1 MFDMFFDDS
10 YKKYVTQSECYD
22 QKLSNKKPRTTIL
35 PFFGFALRGISQSS
49 ISTYGGNV
57 YVTQETADTYKV
69 TKSATG
75 IYNRTKHYLEF
86 YRETPVFTDY
96 ELESKVQKW
105 LKDNKFN
112 DIWQTP
118 YICPTLADYHEVY
131 GEHPK
136 KKLLNRLALLSII
149 LGAVLTGL
157 LFINSD
163 MVASL
168 LPEFLSFLVREIAIT
183 PLSGGVLLAILLLI
197 YKSMKNK
204 EYRAVPLHMTDI
216 KYQEN
221 LRSRYYS
228 GMVNLFG
235 KEIGTQMQK
244 LSSERE
250 KHLAEK

>member
-1 MFDMFFDDS
+1 MAFDDS
-10 YKKYVTQSECYD
+10 YKKYATESEYYD
-22 QKLSNKKPRTTIL
+22 QTLSKKKPRTTIL
-35 PFFGFALRGISQSS
+35 PFFGFAIRVISQSS
-49 ISTYGGNV
+49 ISTYGGNLW
-57 YVTQETADTYKV
+57 VTQETADTYKV

-75 IYNRTKHYLEF
+75 IYNRTKYYWEF
-86 YRETPVFTDY
+86 YREMPVFTDY

-118 YICPTLADYHEVY
+118 YICPTLTDFHEVF

-136 KKLLNRLALLSII
+136 KKLFNWLALLSII
-149 LGAVLTGL
+149 LGAMLTGL

-163 MVASL
+163 MIASL
-168 LPEFLSFLVREIAIT
+168 LPEVLSVLVHEIAIT
-183 PLSGGVLLAILLLI
+183 PLSGGVMLAILLLF
-197 YKSMKNK
+197 YKSIKNK
-204 EYRAVPLHMTDI
+204 KYRAVPFHMTDS

-228 GMVNLFG
+228 EMIKLFG
-235 KEIGTQMQK
+235 TEIGTQMQQ

-250 KHLAEK
+250 KNLVGK